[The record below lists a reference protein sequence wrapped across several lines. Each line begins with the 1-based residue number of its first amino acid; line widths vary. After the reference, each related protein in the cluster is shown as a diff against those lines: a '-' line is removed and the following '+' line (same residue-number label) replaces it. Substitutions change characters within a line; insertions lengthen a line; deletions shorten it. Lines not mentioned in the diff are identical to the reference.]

1 MEINIQYK
9 FDTQLLIA
17 GCQLSETILS
27 NKIKAEFQGDSL
39 IVGGD
44 NELMKIHYHTNA
56 PWKILEYCDSM
67 GDIFDV
73 VVENMIRQS
82 NGQRG

>member
-9 FDTQLLIA
+9 FDTQLLIS
-17 GCQLSETILS
+17 GCQLSETTLS
-27 NKIKAEFQGDSL
+27 NKITAEFKGDSL

-44 NELMKIHYHTNA
+44 TELMKVHYHTNA
-56 PWKILEYCDSM
+56 PWKILEYCDSV
-67 GDIFDV
+67 GEIFDV

-82 NGQRG
+82 NGLRG

>member
-9 FDTQLLIA
+9 FDTQLLIS
-17 GCQLSETILS
+17 GCQLSETTLS
-27 NKIKAEFQGDSL
+27 NKITAEFKGDSL

-44 NELMKIHYHTNA
+44 TELMKVHYHTND
-56 PWKILEYCDSM
+56 PWKILEYCDSV
-67 GDIFDV
+67 GEIFDV

-82 NGQRG
+82 NGLRG

>member
-1 MEINIQYK
+1 MQYK
-9 FDTQLLIA
+9 FDTQLLIS
-17 GCQLSETILS
+17 GCQLSEITLA
-27 NKIKAEFQGDSL
+27 NKIKVEFEGDSL

-44 NELMKIHYHTNA
+44 NELMKVHYHTNA
-56 PWKILEYCDSM
+56 PWKILEYCASV
-67 GDIFDV
+67 GEIFDV